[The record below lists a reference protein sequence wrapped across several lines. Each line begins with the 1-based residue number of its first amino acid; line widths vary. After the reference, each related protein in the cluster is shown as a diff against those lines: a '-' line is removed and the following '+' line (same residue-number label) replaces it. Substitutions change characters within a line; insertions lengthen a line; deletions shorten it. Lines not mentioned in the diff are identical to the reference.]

1 MPPNPFHPVV
11 MSKIRLVLCS
21 LPNGSLPSA
30 CTLEDKEAKIEFGE
44 AATAKVLRLP
54 ESSSSL
60 TAAMTSSQA
69 YMDQCVIVDILA
81 PALVETQAIRLYPPM
96 PIDLPKMERRDRKK
110 RDGKM
115 TLTYSGHCFFYT
127 CRSTVPE
134 TGSNRLRM

>member
-1 MPPNPFHPVV
+1 MYGQYGSVDSLESTALKQP
-11 MSKIRLVLCS
+11 MDQYTGCYLVHLS
-21 LPNGSLPSA
+21 N
-30 CTLEDKEAKIEFGE
+30 KEAKIEFGE

-127 CRSTVPE
+127 SRSTVPE